1 MSAQPAAAAQPITP
15 EFIAHTIEI
24 GSSFALVAA
33 AEYAAGDRRRAREAA
48 ARAET
53 AHDEAL
59 QRIRQAE
66 GRGLNL
72 GSLRERLRDLADR
85 LAGLAGESL

>member
-1 MSAQPAAAAQPITP
+1 MRAQPAAAAEPITP
-15 EFIAHTIEI
+15 EFIADTIEA
-24 GSSFALVAA
+24 GAALARAAA
-33 AEYAAGDRRRAREAA
+33 AEYASGDRRRGREAA
-48 ARAET
+48 ARAKT

-66 GRGLNL
+66 GRGLEL

-85 LAGLAGESL
+85 LAGLEIL